1 MSIKEHIISN
11 FKNDSI
17 DAIKDA
23 IDESIKEQDE
33 VTLPGLGVFF
43 TILWNNSDEELKNKI
58 LDVIRKGL
66 DS

>member
-58 LDVIRKGL
+58 LSVIRKGL

>member
-11 FKNDSI
+11 FKSDSKE
-17 DAIKDA
+17 AISEA

-43 TILWNNSDEELKNKI
+43 TLLWNNSDEELKNKI